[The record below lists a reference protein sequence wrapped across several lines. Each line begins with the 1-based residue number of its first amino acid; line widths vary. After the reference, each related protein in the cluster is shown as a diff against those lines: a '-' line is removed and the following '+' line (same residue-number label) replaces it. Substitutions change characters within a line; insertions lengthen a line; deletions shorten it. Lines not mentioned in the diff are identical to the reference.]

1 MEERIKIRVK
11 IGGNTINPRV
21 CVDVA
26 PQHLVVGGRRIT
38 AQGKVR
44 EIIKNFE
51 FVTRDA
57 YGEIVVSE
65 YNTKYGIR
73 DRLKGLNDDYCIN
86 CRIDKIVEDVINKIK
101 DEIHAVLN
109 EVEEIEYCREFEI

>member
-1 MEERIKIRVK
+1 MEEKIKIRIK
-11 IGGNTINPRV
+11 IGGNTANPRV

-26 PQHLVVGGRRIT
+26 PKDLVVGGRRIT
-38 AQGKVR
+38 AQGKIR

-51 FVTRDA
+51 FVTSDA
-57 YGEIVVSE
+57 YGEIVVST

-73 DRLKGLNDDYCIN
+73 DRLKGLNNDYCRIN
-86 CRIDKIVEDVINKIK
+86 RIVEEVVDKIK
-101 DEIHAVLN
+101 DEVQTVLN